1 MRLCTLAILLLAL
14 DSPVGGV
21 DSTVDPSPR
30 VHKAEAKSADID
42 TELTFQL
49 GEPVIVR
56 ADVDTKAVKHSIRWR
71 VRGDVEYET
80 FAGDTVLVVGW
91 KPGRYEAEFLF
102 IDFDKGSYEEE
113 RFVIL
118 MGDKPPPGPVVVV
131 PDVPMPKPDT
141 TDKVDRV
148 TVVFEKDKGAV
159 SLPVA
164 KALTLLNRQGV
175 FATEFEVD
183 TVDGDNETPQQ
194 YQIAKEAAEREGL
207 PAAVFQV
214 GSKVV
219 KTIRLSESTT
229 TEEITEAANAN
240 R

>member
-1 MRLCTLAILLLAL
+1 MRPITLAILLLAL

-21 DSTVDPSPR
+21 DSTVDPSPK
-30 VHKAEAKSADID
+30 VFKAEAKASDIE
-42 TELTFQL
+42 TTLQFQL

-56 ADVDTKAVKHSIRWR
+56 ADVDVSAVKHSIRWR

-80 FAGDTVLVVGW
+80 FAGDTILVVGW

-102 IDFDKGSYEEE
+102 IDFDKGKYEEE

-118 MGDKPPPGPVVVV
+118 MGDKPPPGPVTPDTPVVE
-131 PDVPMPKPDT
+131 PPDT

-148 TVVFEKDKGAV
+148 TAVFEKDAGAV
-159 SLPVA
+159 PLPVA

-183 TVDGDNETPQQ
+183 TVDGDDEPPEQ
-194 YQIAKEAAEREGL
+194 YKIAKEAATREGL
-207 PAAVFQV
+207 PSVVFQA
-214 GSKVV
+214 GSKVI
-219 KTIRLSESTT
+219 KTIRITESTT